1 MSGPLEPCHSSIFH
15 NPLTRSDISIE
26 HCDIIYVHASDTR
39 FRYSRNRSSNSAAV
53 DPQAEN
59 AEGEKKGP
67 SKSELKKMAK
77 EAEKEKKRIE
87 REAKEAAA
95 KAAREA
101 ADVVCHHPSQCLAST
116 T

>member
-1 MSGPLEPCHSSIFH
+1 MA
-15 NPLTRSDISIE
+15 
-26 HCDIIYVHASDTR
+26 YA
-39 FRYSRNRSSNSAAV
+39 RNSSSNSAAV

-59 AEGEKKGP
+59 GEGEKKGP

-101 ADVVCHHPSQCLAST
+101 ADVVSFSKVMLCRAAAPTCDSVSLTLDCVPVGLRYPKLWPT
-116 T
+116 TTTSITGETR